1 MKFNRKYFTLMELL
15 VAMGVFCIL
24 LVIMMQFFSSAQKVT
39 SAAEKKSKVYSQTR
53 NAFDMLSSLLQN
65 TSPLSDN
72 SEKSKEDSGAG
83 WNGAPFFLR
92 KSGYQGKA
100 IIFPTKS
107 PYHFAGKSNMMYVG
121 IFGPNTNSDST
132 LEDTGELRLAV
143 ISDDQPV
150 YANIWPPLSAG
161 DESTV
166 GSLKNMKENTEN
178 ELLNFR
184 NAKEDGNASK
194 YRFILLKNVVDFD
207 FVVYKLQKSDNTLA
221 VIPETDYAD
230 RLKRPAAIEFQI
242 SVLNEDDYIRYRE
255 MLAAGNPNADNFC
268 KENQHTFNR
277 YIFLNSRPE
286 E

>member
-1 MKFNRKYFTLMELL
+1 
-15 VAMGVFCIL
+15 
-24 LVIMMQFFSSAQKVT
+24 
-39 SAAEKKSKVYSQTR
+39 
-53 NAFDMLSSLLQN
+53 MLSSLLQN

-72 SEKSKEDSGAG
+72 SEKSKEDSGAAWG
-83 WNGAPFFLR
+83 GAPFFLR
-92 KSGYQGKA
+92 KLNKSGYQGKA

-121 IFGPNTNSDST
+121 IFGPNTNSAST
-132 LEDTGELRLAV
+132 LEDAGELRLAV

-150 YANIWPPLSAG
+150 YANIWPPLSAD
-161 DESTV
+161 DESTE
-166 GSLKNMKENTEN
+166 GSLKYMKKKTED

-184 NAKEDGNASK
+184 NAKENENASK

-207 FVVYKLQKSDNTLA
+207 FVVHKLQKSDNTLA

-242 SVLNEDDYIRYRE
+242 SVLNEDDYIRYKE
-255 MLAAGNPNADNFC
+255 MIAAGNANAENFRQ
-268 KENQHTFNR
+268 ENQHTFNR

-286 E
+286 